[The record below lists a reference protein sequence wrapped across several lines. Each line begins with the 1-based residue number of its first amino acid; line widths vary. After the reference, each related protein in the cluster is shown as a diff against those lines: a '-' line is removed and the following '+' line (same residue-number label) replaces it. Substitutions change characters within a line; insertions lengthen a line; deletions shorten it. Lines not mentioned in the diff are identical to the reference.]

1 MLLVH
6 QFLGTYLVGWVRTAT
21 KGRVTAAPLLVTA
34 PAGPAPSP
42 GGGLPDGGLA
52 SGTRAALPSGTASAS
67 KAGTPDVRMIHID
80 EDQAALRPLT
90 EAGADGRRGTLT
102 ELLPEVLTDA
112 EQAALLILLDVSAA
126 SLPLADLTELLSGPR
141 AGRWPASD
149 VIVLARAD
157 AIRRTAVNLTGGRRS
172 AAALEKLDRAVGVEW
187 RAEYASGGAGAV
199 VRGYLR
205 RLEAALPGRAWPAA
219 IRLNPSDDEPLFWLI
234 LITRQPHGAWAFADA
249 VARAR
254 RGWRR
259 ALRQAGA
266 ADAPDEDQLTVDGLL
281 GAERLAVGAERHEER
296 AVVENLKQNLLAAR
310 RRVGEFRISDR
321 PREVLD
327 GLFGTADTAQI
338 RAAVRELHA
347 AGKTLSTGV
356 GGDIRDHVLRLPDR
370 RSRPL

>member
-1 MLLVH
+1 MARSALLVSSRQSSTLLIQ
-6 QFLGTYLVGWVRTAT
+6 QFLATYLGSWLRTAT
-21 KGRVTAAPLLVTA
+21 KGRVTASPVVITA
-34 PAGPAPSP
+34 PAGTFAPTLGDTPEARLVHFDESP
-42 GGGLPDGGLA
+42 
-52 SGTRAALPSGTASAS
+52 
-67 KAGTPDVRMIHID
+67 
-80 EDQAALRPLT
+80 AALRPLAA
-90 EAGADGRRGTLT
+90 AGADARRSTVVDA
-102 ELLPEVLTDA
+102 LPEVLPEA
-112 EQAALLILLDVSAA
+112 EQAALLVLLDVTSG
-126 SLPLADLTELLSGPR
+126 SLPLDDLTALLTGPR
-141 AGRWPASD
+141 AGRWPSSD
-149 VIVLARAD
+149 VIAFIRAD
-157 AIRRTAVNLTGGRRS
+157 AIRRTAAKLIGERRS
-172 AAALEKLDRAVGVEW
+172 EAALEKLDRAVGAEW
-187 RAEYASGGAGAV
+187 RTEYHSGGAGAV

-219 IRLNPSDDEPLFWLI
+219 VRVNPNDEPVFWLI

-259 ALRQAGA
+259 TLRQAGA
-266 ADAPDEDQLTVDGLL
+266 EKSPTEQLAVEGLQS
-281 GAERLAVGAERHEER
+281 AERLAVGAERHEER
-296 AVVENLKQNLLAAR
+296 AVVENLKRNLLETR

-370 RSRPL
+370 RAR